1 MKKIIRITTV
11 PVSLKV
17 LLKDQLKFMS
27 AYFDVIAISSPEKE
41 LKEVEKNEKI
51 KVIPLKL
58 TRKIT
63 PLTDFISLIK
73 LIRILK
79 KERPNI
85 VHTHTPTAGI
95 IGMAASYF
103 AQIPVRMH
111 TVAGLPL
118 TVATG
123 FKRKLLVFIEK
134 LTYACATNVYPNSK
148 NLRNFISENKFC
160 KKEKLKIIGKGSS
173 NGIDTDYFKI
183 TEKIKKESEKIK
195 KELKIPKNA
204 FIYLFVGRIVKDKGI
219 NELINAF
226 KKIKQK
232 KDAYLIL
239 VGNYENNL
247 NPVKK
252 DLLNEIKNNENIVE
266 AGYQTDVRPFFAMAD
281 VFVFPSYREGFP
293 NVVMQA
299 GAMEIPAIVSNI
311 NGCNE
316 IIKDGKNGIII
327 SVKNE
332 KALYLAMN
340 KIYTD
345 TELRKKL
352 KNNCRT
358 NIIKNYER
366 KYIWKEL
373 KNEYNNLLKLNNV

>member
-1 MKKIIRITTV
+1 M
-11 PVSLKV
+11 
-17 LLKDQLKFMS
+17 
-27 AYFDVIAISSPEKE
+27 
-41 LKEVEKNEKI
+41 
-51 KVIPLKL
+51 
-58 TRKIT
+58 
-63 PLTDFISLIK
+63 
-73 LIRILK
+73 
-79 KERPNI
+79 
-85 VHTHTPTAGI
+85 
-95 IGMAASYF
+95 
-103 AQIPVRMH
+103 
-111 TVAGLPL
+111 
-118 TVATG
+118 
-123 FKRKLLVFIEK
+123 KRKLLVFIEK

-252 DLLNEIKNNENIVE
+252 DVLNEIKNNENIVE